1 MANSDV
7 WGAWG
12 FAHLSWPAPP
22 EPPQPLLCP
31 GRASRL
37 PHQRVSQAPCPA
49 PSWQKVAD
57 LLQPGP
63 QGHLARGHLRA
74 ARSEKDIL
82 RELPQGP
89 RSSQNARSACA
100 PQVLGGPTP
109 GLCPSPCPRP
119 RRLLERSVR
128 VTLPPQSLCPDA
140 LAVTVVEELAA
151 SFPAPH
157 VPGGPAAGLTW
168 PILQG
173 SQGHPP
179 DPSPR
184 GRSSRHPRSGPGL
197 GAEEGEACPDSH
209 GASQVHVA
217 VGHSKVR
224 LYVDCRKVA
233 ERPAGEAGDLPAEG
247 FVTLGRLAKARG
259 PRSSSASVSTDL
271 VLRSQTNPG
280 RRSPFQPLPQLPWQP
295 CSSLSVVPAPDA
307 TDCLQ

>member
-1 MANSDV
+1 M
-7 WGAWG
+7 
-12 FAHLSWPAPP
+12 
-22 EPPQPLLCP
+22 
-31 GRASRL
+31 
-37 PHQRVSQAPCPA
+37 
-49 PSWQKVAD
+49 
-57 LLQPGP
+57 
-63 QGHLARGHLRA
+63 
-74 ARSEKDIL
+74 
-82 RELPQGP
+82 
-89 RSSQNARSACA
+89 
-100 PQVLGGPTP
+100 
-109 GLCPSPCPRP
+109 
-119 RRLLERSVR
+119 
-128 VTLPPQSLCPDA
+128 PPQSLCPDA